1 MTINNKLS
9 LPNYKVGDLILSNYK
24 EIHTNANISNGVLD
38 INLNQGNVFLINLNT
53 NITTINISNV
63 PNLDNIVV
71 AFTMIITTSGS
82 NRTISWPSS
91 IKWPANT
98 APVITIFTGKK
109 DFFSFVTTDK
119 GLNWFGFIGGQN
131 Y

>member
-1 MTINNKLS
+1 MTIKNKLA
-9 LPNYKVGDLILSNYK
+9 LTNYKVTDLILSNYK
-24 EIHTNANISNGVLD
+24 EIHTSVNVSVGILNID
-38 INLNQGNVFLINLNT
+38 LNQGNVFLINLNQNVNT
-53 NITTINISNV
+53 LNILNV
-63 PNLDNIVV
+63 PSLDNIVV
-71 AFTMIITTSGS
+71 AFTMVITTSGD

-98 APVITIFTGKK
+98 APVITVFTGKK